1 MVSALGKTCSSLCQT
16 GDDCKSQVSKG
27 IWRPSVLISL
37 GTVHI
42 LPWPG
47 SNILRKYS
55 TVSLLPH

>member
-1 MVSALGKTCSSLCQT
+1 MVSALGKTCGSLCQT
-16 GDDCKSQVSKG
+16 GDDRKSRVSKG

-47 SNILRKYS
+47 SNILCKYS
-55 TVSLLPH
+55 TASLLPH